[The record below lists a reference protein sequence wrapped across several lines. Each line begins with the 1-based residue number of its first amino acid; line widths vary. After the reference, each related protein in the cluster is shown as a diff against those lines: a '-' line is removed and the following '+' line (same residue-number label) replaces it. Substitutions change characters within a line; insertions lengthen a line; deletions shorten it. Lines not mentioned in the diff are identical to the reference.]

1 MVPEGWVRRN
11 LDQVADVRTGVAKG
25 KTGLKNPVSLPYLR
39 VANVQ
44 DGYLDLTEMKEIE
57 VEATDVERYSLRAGD
72 IVLTEG
78 GDFDK
83 LGRGTIWRGQVSNC
97 LHQNHVFAVRVTSP
111 HLMPEFFA
119 MQAGSKYGRDYFLSC
134 AKRSTNLASINS
146 TQLKQFPVLL
156 PPLPEQQKIA
166 EILGTW
172 DKAIETTEALL
183 ANARTQK
190 RALMQSLLTGT
201 RRFPGFEDHPWRE
214 VRLGDVLREVNKP
227 VDWSDDELYRLVS
240 VRRRSGGVFHREDLY
255 GHQIL
260 TKTLKHAHA
269 GDFLISKMQVVHGA
283 MALVTP
289 EFDGMQISGSYISL
303 VSKDHTKLDIRF
315 FDWLSRT
322 QDMYRRAYQC
332 SYGVHIEK
340 MTFNFGLFLKET
352 VPMPSSVDEQIM
364 IVDALDTAQA
374 EERWFEG
381 EAERLSTEKKSLM
394 QQLLTGKR
402 RVVV

>member
-1 MVPEGWVRRN
+1 MVPEGW
-11 LDQVADVRTGVAKG
+11 
-25 KTGLKNPVSLPYLR
+25 SR
-39 VANVQ
+39 VPIN
-44 DGYLDLTEMKEIE
+44 
-57 VEATDVERYSLRAGD
+57 
-72 IVLTEG
+72 
-78 GDFDK
+78 
-83 LGRGTIWRGQVSNC
+83 
-97 LHQNHVFAVRVTSP
+97 
-111 HLMPEFFA
+111 
-119 MQAGSKYGRDYFLSC
+119 QAGEVVTGTTPPTAVDEYYGEGFPFVSPADLGQHRWIRRAEKSITAAGLAVSRALPAGASLFVCIGSTIGKIGQSATVL
-134 AKRSTNLASINS
+134 STNQQINAVVPKAGTDADYLYYALDFRASDIARLAGNQAVPLINKS
-146 TQLKQFPVLL
+146 QFSGEMIPL

-166 EILGTW
+166 EILSTW

-190 RALMQSLLTGT
+190 RALMQSLLTGS

-303 VSKDHTKLDIRF
+303 VSKDQTKLDIRF

-340 MTFNFGLFLKET
+340 MTFNFGLFLKES
-352 VPMPSSVDEQIM
+352 VPMPSSVNEQIT
-364 IVDALDTAQA
+364 IADALDTAQA
-374 EERWFEG
+374 EEHWFEG
-381 EAERLSTEKKSLM
+381 EAERLRTEKKSLM

>member
-1 MVPEGWVRRN
+1 MVPEGWELRKLETVC
-11 LDQVADVRTGVAKG
+11 DVRGGKRLPKGRELTDVATGHPYIRVTDMRNGFIDTSDIRYVPTDVAPSIARYRIAAGDLFISVAGTLGLVG
-25 KTGLKNPVSLPYLR
+25 KVPPELHM
-39 VANVQ
+39 AN
-44 DGYLDLTEMKEIE
+44 LTENADM
-57 VEATDVERYSLRAGD
+57 
-72 IVLTEG
+72 LTNIIC
-78 GDFDK
+78 D
-83 LGRGTIWRGQVSNC
+83 
-97 LHQNHVFAVRVTSP
+97 
-111 HLMPEFFA
+111 
-119 MQAGSKYGRDYFLSC
+119 RDYLLSVLLSDWVQN
-134 AKRSTNLASINS
+134 AIEHVKTTSAQPKLALERIREF
-146 TQLKQFPVLL
+146 TIPL

-172 DKAIETTEALL
+172 DKAIQTTEALL
-183 ANARTQK
+183 TNARTQK

-283 MALVTP
+283 MALVTQ

-303 VSKDHTKLDIRF
+303 VSRDHNKLDIRF

-340 MTFNFGLFLKET
+340 MTFNFGLFLKEM

-364 IVDALDTAQA
+364 IADALDTAQA
-374 EERWFEG
+374 EEHWFEV
-381 EAERLSTEKKSLM
+381 EAERLRTEKKSLM

>member
-1 MVPEGWVRRN
+1 MAPDEWQELALEELCSSPITYGVVKPGEERSGGVPFIR
-11 LDQVADVRTGVAKG
+11 
-25 KTGLKNPVSLPYLR
+25 
-39 VANVQ
+39 
-44 DGYLDLTEMKEIE
+44 
-57 VEATDVERYSLRAGD
+57 
-72 IVLTEG
+72 G
-78 GDFDK
+78 GDFPN
-83 LGRGTIWRGQVSNC
+83 GQIN
-97 LHQNHVFAVRVTSP
+97 
-111 HLMPEFFA
+111 
-119 MQAGSKYGRDYFLSC
+119 QAGLRTIS
-134 AKRSTNLASINS
+134 ASISN
-146 TQLKQFPVLL
+146 TYKRTVLKGGEVLISLVGYPGATTIVPPELSGANIARQAALVRPKKSVDTLYLYQFLTSEIGQKRMLSQSIGSAQQVINLKDLRAVSVLL

-172 DKAIETTEALL
+172 DKAIQTTEALL
-183 ANARTQK
+183 TNARTQK

-283 MALVTP
+283 MALVTQ

-303 VSKDHTKLDIRF
+303 VSRDHNKLDIRF

-340 MTFNFGLFLKET
+340 MTFNFGLFLKEM

-364 IVDALDTAQA
+364 IADALDTAQA
-374 EERWFEG
+374 EEHWFEV
-381 EAERLSTEKKSLM
+381 EAERLRTEKKSLM